1 MFGGIF
7 PSPCVDSGDV
17 ALGLRIAL
25 LQVGLEHAQPGA
37 ELFEVLF
44 GVLDSQTLGDAVLDH
59 ALLRVDVCLE
69 LLYFGDQLR
78 FDLFHAGQQ
87 PDAGAV
93 PSLDTVKRAN
103 FDKPSALIDLDHT
116 EAAIAQRD
124 TLRLARPVLRRV
136 LSRAHVLS
144 FDMSR

>member
-1 MFGGIF
+1 LFGGIF

-44 GVLDSQTLGDAVLDH
+44 GVLDGQTLGDAVLDN
-59 ALLRVDVCLE
+59 ALLRVDLCLE
-69 LLYFGDQLR
+69 LFY
-78 FDLFHAGQQ
+78 
-87 PDAGAV
+87 AGAV